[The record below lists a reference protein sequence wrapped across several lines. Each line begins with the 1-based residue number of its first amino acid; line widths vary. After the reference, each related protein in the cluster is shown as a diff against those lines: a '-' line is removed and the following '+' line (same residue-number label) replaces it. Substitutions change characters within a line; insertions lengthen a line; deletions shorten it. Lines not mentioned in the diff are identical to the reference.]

1 MIVEDDPDI
10 AELVS
15 RHLEKFGFTIEKCI
29 EFHNVLKEFEKAK
42 PHLVL
47 LDINLPAYDGFYWCG
62 KIREKSSCPI
72 IFLSSRNADSDQV
85 YAMMNGGDDYVTK
98 PFSLDVLTAK
108 VTAILRRTYGEYV
121 TAVTNDLS
129 CGDCSFS
136 QNRLVLRCNGKE
148 TVDGKTWFW
157 MKFVTDEP
165 INNIDGVIAGTT
177 YGYYDENNQCLG
189 YAQKRL
195 FENENLERE
204 YYLIFMDADGN
215 PKDYLAEEHGE
226 ELYDYEGNQIGSG
239 KADLKGYIGEKC
251 YFEIDTEPGVSVDAV
266 DKMAMYLQ
274 LFSKFNETAGD

>member
-1 MIVEDDPDI
+1 MRERSKRRK
-10 AELVS
+10 LVS
-15 RHLEKFGFTIEKCI
+15 AAMILCILAAMLSGCGKSDVESYASAEEAKQAMDQCRTFVVDGDLEDVNQEGDILADGKRAGR
-29 EFHNVLKEFEKAK
+29 LKETGI
-42 PHLVL
+42 L
-47 LDINLPAYDGFYWCG
+47 N
-62 KIREKSSCPI
+62 
-72 IFLSSRNADSDQV
+72 
-85 YAMMNGGDDYVTK
+85 TK
-98 PFSLDVLTAK
+98 WTVS
-108 VTAILRRTYGEYV
+108 
-121 TAVTNDLS
+121 
-129 CGDCSFS
+129 
-136 QNRLVLRCNGKE
+136 
-148 TVDGKTWFW
+148 VDGKTWFW

-204 YYLIFMDADGN
+204 YYLVFLDADGN

-239 KADLKGYIGEKC
+239 KADRKGYIGEKC
-251 YFEIDTEPGVSVDAV
+251 YFEIDTDPGVSVDAV

>member
-1 MIVEDDPDI
+1 MRERSKRRK
-10 AELVS
+10 LVS
-15 RHLEKFGFTIEKCI
+15 AAMILCILAAMISGCGKSDRESYASAEEAKQAMNQCRTFVVDGDLEDVNQEGDILADGKRAGR
-29 EFHNVLKEFEKAK
+29 LKETGI
-42 PHLVL
+42 L
-47 LDINLPAYDGFYWCG
+47 N
-62 KIREKSSCPI
+62 
-72 IFLSSRNADSDQV
+72 
-85 YAMMNGGDDYVTK
+85 TK
-98 PFSLDVLTAK
+98 WTVS
-108 VTAILRRTYGEYV
+108 
-121 TAVTNDLS
+121 
-129 CGDCSFS
+129 
-136 QNRLVLRCNGKE
+136 
-148 TVDGKTWFW
+148 VDGKTWFW

-165 INNIDGVIAGTT
+165 INNIDGVISGTT

-204 YYLIFMDADGN
+204 YYLVFLDADGN

-251 YFEIDTEPGVSVDAV
+251 YFEIDSEPGVSVDTV

>member
-1 MIVEDDPDI
+1 MRERSKRRK
-10 AELVS
+10 LVS
-15 RHLEKFGFTIEKCI
+15 AAMILCILAAMLSGCGKSDRESYASAEEAKQAMDQCRTFVVDGDLEDVNQEGDILADGKRAGR
-29 EFHNVLKEFEKAK
+29 LKETGI
-42 PHLVL
+42 L
-47 LDINLPAYDGFYWCG
+47 N
-62 KIREKSSCPI
+62 
-72 IFLSSRNADSDQV
+72 
-85 YAMMNGGDDYVTK
+85 TK
-98 PFSLDVLTAK
+98 WTVS
-108 VTAILRRTYGEYV
+108 
-121 TAVTNDLS
+121 
-129 CGDCSFS
+129 
-136 QNRLVLRCNGKE
+136 
-148 TVDGKTWFW
+148 VDGKTWFW

-177 YGYYDENNQCLG
+177 YGYYEENNQCLG

-204 YYLIFMDADGN
+204 YYLVFMDADGN

>member
-1 MIVEDDPDI
+1 MRERSKRRK
-10 AELVS
+10 LVS
-15 RHLEKFGFTIEKCI
+15 AAMILCILAAMLSGCGKSDRESYASAEEAKQAMNQCRTFLVEGDLEAVNQEGDILADGKRAGR
-29 EFHNVLKEFEKAK
+29 LKETGI
-42 PHLVL
+42 L
-47 LDINLPAYDGFYWCG
+47 N
-62 KIREKSSCPI
+62 
-72 IFLSSRNADSDQV
+72 
-85 YAMMNGGDDYVTK
+85 TK
-98 PFSLDVLTAK
+98 WTVS
-108 VTAILRRTYGEYV
+108 
-121 TAVTNDLS
+121 
-129 CGDCSFS
+129 
-136 QNRLVLRCNGKE
+136 
-148 TVDGKTWFW
+148 VDGKTWFSL
-157 MKFVTDEP
+157 KFVTDEP
-165 INNIDGVIAGTT
+165 INNIDGVISGTT

-251 YFEIDTEPGVSVDAV
+251 YFEIDTDPGVSVDAV

>member
-1 MIVEDDPDI
+1 MRERSKRRK
-10 AELVS
+10 LVS
-15 RHLEKFGFTIEKCI
+15 AAMILCILAAMLSGCGKSDRESYASAEEAKQAMNQCRTFVVEGDLEDVNQEGDILADGKRAGR
-29 EFHNVLKEFEKAK
+29 LKETGI
-42 PHLVL
+42 L
-47 LDINLPAYDGFYWCG
+47 N
-62 KIREKSSCPI
+62 
-72 IFLSSRNADSDQV
+72 
-85 YAMMNGGDDYVTK
+85 TK
-98 PFSLDVLTAK
+98 WTVS
-108 VTAILRRTYGEYV
+108 
-121 TAVTNDLS
+121 
-129 CGDCSFS
+129 
-136 QNRLVLRCNGKE
+136 
-148 TVDGKTWFW
+148 VDGKTWFW
-157 MKFVTDEP
+157 IKFVTDEP

-239 KADLKGYIGEKC
+239 KAELKGYIGEKC
-251 YFEIDTEPGVSVDAV
+251 YFEIDTEPDVSVDAV

>member
-1 MIVEDDPDI
+1 MRERSKRRK
-10 AELVS
+10 LVS
-15 RHLEKFGFTIEKCI
+15 AAMILCILAAMISGCGKSDRESYASAEEAKQAMDQCRTFVVDGDLEDVNQEGDILADGKRAGR
-29 EFHNVLKEFEKAK
+29 LKETGI
-42 PHLVL
+42 L
-47 LDINLPAYDGFYWCG
+47 N
-62 KIREKSSCPI
+62 
-72 IFLSSRNADSDQV
+72 
-85 YAMMNGGDDYVTK
+85 TK
-98 PFSLDVLTAK
+98 WTVS
-108 VTAILRRTYGEYV
+108 
-121 TAVTNDLS
+121 
-129 CGDCSFS
+129 
-136 QNRLVLRCNGKE
+136 
-148 TVDGKTWFW
+148 VDGKTWFW

-165 INNIDGVIAGTT
+165 INNIDGVISGTT

-226 ELYDYEGNQIGSG
+226 EIYDYDGSQIGSG

>member
-1 MIVEDDPDI
+1 MRERSKRRK
-10 AELVS
+10 LVS
-15 RHLEKFGFTIEKCI
+15 AAMILCILAAMLSGCGKSDRESYASAEVAKQAMNQCRTFVVEGDLEDVNQEGDILADGKRAGR
-29 EFHNVLKEFEKAK
+29 LKETGI
-42 PHLVL
+42 L
-47 LDINLPAYDGFYWCG
+47 N
-62 KIREKSSCPI
+62 
-72 IFLSSRNADSDQV
+72 
-85 YAMMNGGDDYVTK
+85 TK
-98 PFSLDVLTAK
+98 WTVS
-108 VTAILRRTYGEYV
+108 
-121 TAVTNDLS
+121 
-129 CGDCSFS
+129 
-136 QNRLVLRCNGKE
+136 
-148 TVDGKTWFW
+148 VDGKTWFW
-157 MKFVTDEP
+157 IKFVTDEP

-239 KADLKGYIGEKC
+239 KAELKGYIGERC
-251 YFEIDTEPGVSVDAV
+251 YFEIDTEPDVSVDAV